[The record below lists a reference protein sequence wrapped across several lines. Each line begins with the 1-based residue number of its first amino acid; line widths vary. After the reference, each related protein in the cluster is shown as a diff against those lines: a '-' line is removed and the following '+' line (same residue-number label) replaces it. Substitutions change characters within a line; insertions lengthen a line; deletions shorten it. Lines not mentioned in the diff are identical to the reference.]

1 MRKNYTFLLHT
12 DNIKYYHNYEEIQLY
27 QKKDVGSMATISI
40 TTDYKFTQKSA
51 QKLLNAMDFN
61 ESKRIN
67 KTNVNATK
75 IKTEDEI
82 NDILKGYQD
91 N

>member
-1 MRKNYTFLLHT
+1 
-12 DNIKYYHNYEEIQLY
+12 
-27 QKKDVGSMATISI
+27 MATISI

-51 QKLLNAMDFN
+51 QKLLNAMDVN

-91 N
+91 NWPSSENGLKMAILKI